1 MPKQRDGWES
11 LVFFLELPLATQIR
25 HQAVDERRPY
35 GEVVAELVREAL
47 AARGARR
54 TEARQEAPA
63 VAAEGEP
70 RRCEVCKQLF
80 RSKSKVAA
88 TCSPR
93 CRIKRDSV
101 KRRERKAKGAPGR

>member
-1 MPKQRDGWES
+1 MPKPRDGWES

-54 TEARQEAPA
+54 AEARQEAP
-63 VAAEGEP
+63 VVAEGGEA
-70 RRCEVCKQLF
+70 RRCEVCKELF

-93 CRIKRDSV
+93 CRIQRDS
-101 KRRERKAKGAPGR
+101 KRRRERKATGNPGR